1 MKKYA
6 LLSILFCIIGIIG
19 AFFVLLATKSV
30 LLFLLCWV
38 MIPIII
44 MNMEV

>member
-6 LLSILFCIIGIIG
+6 LLSTLFCVTGIAG

-30 LLFLLCWV
+30 LLFLICWIT
-38 MIPIII
+38 IPVII